1 MLEQVAKDVSKEAVG
16 VGSNNLNARLPAD
29 IVNTDLPPPEKK
41 KKKKK
46 TPTIFSTFT
55 LKIPEPPPAS

>member
-29 IVNTDLPPPEKK
+29 IVNTDLPPPK